1 MRRRY
6 LLKYRIGSHVVAG
19 LLLLTLTS
27 PAVCV
32 SSRWGSNERK
42 LDRIA
47 VPSAQVGAVEINVQF
62 FHIAYDL
69 LGR

>member
-19 LLLLTLTS
+19 LLLLTLAS

-32 SSRWGSNERK
+32 GFGWGSNERK

-47 VPSAQVGAVEINVQF
+47 VPSAQVGAVEISVQF
-62 FHIAYDL
+62 FHILDNL